1 MMRHLVFTL
10 SQHVLILFS
19 RALVMFLVFILT
31 FAFWLFY
38 GVRIFEKA
46 EPNYHSIGECASYLC
61 TFDLLQ
67 LFKLHSCETE
77 TTGSF
82 PRLILCSRGIF
93 RPRGR
98 SWRAFV
104 VKHLSL
110 WTPPPTDR
118 VRPLDRP
125 LYLRPNMIQSP
136 CGRKRIGH
144 PPPSHPPPHKSVT
157 KMLLM
162 KFSCDAAQRR
172 R

>member
-110 WTPPPTDR
+110 WTPPP
-118 VRPLDRP
+118 DRP
-125 LYLRPNMIQSP
+125 GQTPRSSP
-136 CGRKRIGH
+136 IPQTQHDPITVWQKADWTPAPFSS
-144 PPPSHPPPHKSVT
+144 PPTQK
-157 KMLLM
+157 
-162 KFSCDAAQRR
+162 CDKNAAHEVFM
-172 R
+172 